1 MMNDPAVEIQ
11 KVEKLYASLDESLKT
26 TKPGKA
32 IELKIKESK
41 MIPAAGA
48 APQPG
53 AAPAPSAAN

>member
-1 MMNDPAVEIQ
+1 MMNDPAVDIK
-11 KVEKLYASLDESLKT
+11 KVEGLYASLDASLKT

-41 MIPAAGA
+41 MAPAPGA

-53 AAPAPSAAN
+53 AAPAPAN